1 MSDRL
6 DFVREQLPSPGRS
19 RRLIVI
25 GLVALI
31 ALGTGAGF
39 VQQFGSS
46 DAGGP
51 AETPTP
57 TQTPPA
63 TQGQTPTDEA
73 STEPS
78 TGSGAND
85 ETGTQTTPEPNTPTP
100 GAGGPGSDTQT
111 PVPSTERSPTPTR
124 TPTPGESTGDD
135 DGDDSDEPD
144 GGADGPFEESSP
156 EFDLDLEPDE
166 SGDDGDE
173 SGDGGLFGDLFGDSD
188 EESGDGDASTGVDQ
202 PVPGG
207 NWTASGVV
215 ENDGD
220 VAGELNITNVSV
232 VSYENGRTEPERA
245 VDDTGGDPG
254 RGAGELDEA
263 LQVKLL
269 VVEDGE
275 REPLFDD
282 DSGYVPVES
291 LEGREIDVTELGPG
305 EEAELVVQYR
315 LPASV
320 GNEVQTDSV
329 VVDFGFT
336 LVEIA

>member
-1 MSDRL
+1 MTDRL
-6 DFVREQLPSPGRS
+6 DAIREQLPSPGRS

-51 AETPTP
+51 AATPTP
-57 TQTPPA
+57 TQTPSA
-63 TQGQTPTDEA
+63 TPGQTPTDTSPTGQ
-73 STEPS
+73 STD
-78 TGSGAND
+78 GGADD
-85 ETGTQTTPEPNTPTP
+85 ETGTATTPGPNTLTP
-100 GAGGPGSDTQT
+100 GGGDPGDDTPSSTQ
-111 PVPSTERSPTPTR
+111 STEQPSTPTR
-124 TPTPGESTGDD
+124 TPTPGESSDD
-135 DGDDSDEPD
+135 EDDSDD
-144 GGADGPFEESSP
+144 TFFEESSP

-173 SGDGGLFGDLFGDSD
+173 SDDGGLFGDLFEAGD
-188 EESGDGDASTGVDQ
+188 EERGDGNASTGVDQ

-207 NWTASGVV
+207 NWTASGVI